1 MLNLVFIIAS
11 LLSLAVA
18 LSQFWRQRDFEY
30 SCAQAKRRQ
39 RARQQGK
46 GQEMLSDKAVRHPNE
61 IIGKRPREVIF
72 YELDA
77 AAFAPSLIKN
87 EPLNII
93 QAVQEQSESVAI
105 SNYEHVA

>member
-1 MLNLVFIIAS
+1 MRGTDYVKSSFIIAS

-46 GQEMLSDKAVRHPNE
+46 GQEMLSRQGCKA
-61 IIGKRPREVIF
+61 
-72 YELDA
+72 
-77 AAFAPSLIKN
+77 S
-87 EPLNII
+87 
-93 QAVQEQSESVAI
+93 Q
-105 SNYEHVA
+105 

>member
-72 YELDA
+72 YELMRV
-77 AAFAPSLIKN
+77 FAPHTKN

-93 QAVQEQSESVAI
+93 QAVQEQSESVANQI
-105 SNYEHVA
+105 MNT